1 MARRTANNFWSGLA
15 AGTAAGAGVLLALNS
30 FGRRG
35 HANVVRLEKSV
46 QIGRPVDEVYR
57 AWTALDALPGMS
69 HIIQSIR
76 HSGDQSHWVITLD
89 GKTFEW
95 DAVVEQRIPN
105 QAIGWKS
112 LSGPKHTGR
121 IHFAPVGNDTLVH
134 IVMNY
139 APPGHAWTRPFVQP
153 LGGRIE
159 NHIEQVLRDFK
170 ACLEEN
176 CDQPQQF
183 SGLNTR
189 LGPTGVSSG
198 EFQQQ
203 RATGT
208 FGPTPTAHGE
218 RTTNP
223 LGVEPTPNPNPVDYT
238 RPPEA
243 KY

>member
-1 MARRTANNFWSGLA
+1 MARTRNGFWSGLA

-30 FGRRG
+30 LGRRR

-46 QIGRPVDEVYR
+46 QIGRSVDEVYR
-57 AWTALDALPGMS
+57 AWSSLDALPGMS

-76 HSGDQSHWVITLD
+76 KNGDRSHWVVTLD

-95 DAVVEQRIPN
+95 DAEVEQRIPN

-121 IHFAPVGNDTLVH
+121 IHFAPVANDTLVH

-139 APPGHAWTRPFVQP
+139 APPGNSWTRPFVQP
-153 LGGRIE
+153 LEGRID
-159 NHIEQVLRDFK
+159 NYIEQVLRDFK
-170 ACLEEN
+170 TCLEEN
-176 CDQPQQF
+176 CDQAQQY
-183 SGLNTR
+183 SGLNNR
-189 LGPTGVSSG
+189 LGPVGVKNTNV
-198 EFQQQ
+198 QQE

-208 FGPTPTAHGE
+208 FGAAPGARAE

-223 LGVEPTPNPNPVDYT
+223 LGVEPAPNPNPVDYT

>member
-1 MARRTANNFWSGLA
+1 MARANFWSGLA
-15 AGTAAGAGVLLALNS
+15 AGAAAGAGALLALNS
-30 FGRRG
+30 FGRKR
-35 HANVVRLEKSV
+35 HAHVVRLEKSV
-46 QIGRPVDEVYR
+46 QVGRSVDEVYR
-57 AWTALDALPGMS
+57 AWSALDALPGMS

-76 HSGDQSHWVITLD
+76 YDGDRSHWVVTLD
-89 GKTFEW
+89 GKNFEW

-139 APPGHAWTRPFVQP
+139 APPGNSLTRPFVQP
-153 LGGRIE
+153 LEGRME
-159 NHIEQVLRDFK
+159 NYIEQVLRDFK
-170 ACLEEN
+170 GCLEEG
-176 CDQPQQF
+176 CDDAQRF
-183 SGLNTR
+183 TGLNR
-189 LGPTGVSSG
+189 VGPTAVSNATPRQ
-198 EFQQQ
+198 E

-208 FGPTPTAHGE
+208 FGAMPSARSE

-243 KY
+243 KR

>member
-1 MARRTANNFWSGLA
+1 MA

-30 FGRRG
+30 FGRRR
-35 HANVVRLEKSV
+35 HANVMRLEKSV
-46 QIGRPVDEVYR
+46 QIGRSVDEVYR
-57 AWTALDALPGMS
+57 AWSALDALPGMS
-69 HIIQSIR
+69 HIIQRIR
-76 HSGDQSHWVITLD
+76 HDGDRSHWVITMD
-89 GKTFEW
+89 GKTMEW

-112 LSGPKHTGR
+112 VSGPKHTGR
-121 IHFAPVGNDTLVH
+121 IHFAPIGNDTLVH

-139 APPGHAWTRPFVQP
+139 APPGNAWTRPFVQP
-153 LGGRIE
+153 LEGHIE
-159 NHIEQVLRDFK
+159 QYIEQVLRDFK

-176 CDQPQQF
+176 CDEGQQF
-183 SGLNTR
+183 GGLSAR
-189 LGPTGVSSG
+189 LGPTAVSNPKT
-198 EFQQQ
+198 QQE

-208 FGPTPTAHGE
+208 FGVPAGRGE